1 MDLSKILV
9 ISGKPDLYELIS
21 HTKNGA
27 VVENCRDHKRQPVF
41 STERISSLNEITM
54 FAKNDDVP
62 LRDVMQNIF
71 RKEDGKPISFD
82 IRTATRKQLFDYLG
96 DVLPD
101 YDDERIYTSDVKKL
115 YSWYNLL
122 VVAGKVDLEK
132 PEEEQAKEAEES
144 TEVQAPQDTKE

>member
-54 FAKNDDVP
+54 FSKDEDVP
-62 LRDVMQNIF
+62 LRDVLQNIY
-71 RKEDGKPISFD
+71 RKENGKAITFD
-82 IRTATRKQLFDYLG
+82 IKKAERKQLFDYLA
-96 DVLPD
+96 DVLPN
-101 YDDERIYTSDVKKL
+101 YDDEHIYTSDVKKL
-115 YSWYNLL
+115 YAWYNLL
-122 VVAGKVDLEK
+122 LAAGKIDLEK
-132 PEEEQAKEAEES
+132 PEEKPEEEKEEGDVPSAE
-144 TEVQAPQDTKE
+144 